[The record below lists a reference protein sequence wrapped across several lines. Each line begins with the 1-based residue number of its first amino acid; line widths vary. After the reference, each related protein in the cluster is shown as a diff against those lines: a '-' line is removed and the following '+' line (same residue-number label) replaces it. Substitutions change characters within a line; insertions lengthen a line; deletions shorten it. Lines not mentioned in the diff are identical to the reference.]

1 MNTPFLNRAA
11 TVVLTILITAAILA
25 ALNGAWNVTTRLDAC
40 QAQNPGQH
48 CPLLE
53 AKP

>member
-1 MNTPFLNRAA
+1 MSPRV

-40 QAQNPGQH
+40 EAQNPSQH
-48 CPLLE
+48 CPMS
-53 AKP
+53 AKPEGAK